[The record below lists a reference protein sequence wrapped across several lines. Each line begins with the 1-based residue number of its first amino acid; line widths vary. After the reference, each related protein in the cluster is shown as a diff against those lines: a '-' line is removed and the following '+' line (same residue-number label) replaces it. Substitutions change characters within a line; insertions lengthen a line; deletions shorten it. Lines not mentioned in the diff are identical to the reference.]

1 MSESASEVLQAYLLT
16 LGWQTD
22 EAAQKKMVASL
33 DQVQER
39 VTGLMSAI
47 EQMTQ
52 RMVLASRRAADSL
65 ADLYWA
71 SQKTSVSAGY
81 IRAFSFAVS
90 QMGGSMAG
98 ASASIERFAEKL
110 RSSPNGGGYWAMLKT
125 MGVTAKDAEGALK
138 QLGQAFAKMPYYR
151 AKLFAEN
158 LGIDEDTMRAMIR
171 GVDKFADRYYEKMRQ
186 VGLDPTVAAKNAA
199 DFRNIWQDLWGTLE
213 VIVDKVADTLLKAFG
228 GEFKSLNE
236 WLLAHA
242 DEIAKAIESI
252 LKFVIALIK
261 ELAAWIEKSGGFER
275 VLTDMTDM
283 FTKFGNSVGGVVKQ
297 VRALYDWL
305 KKLGEDTGITWLLN
319 KLGYDGPANSN
330 PGADGGGSSG
340 KDPWYWK
347 ADRWVRGKLGM
358 PPAAND
364 PAAGG
369 GGLGTRRGAGL
380 SPGGGGGVPKYGK
393 LTGDQKSEMA
403 AAIRETAREIGADPS
418 ELAAVMSFETGG
430 TMQPHKQG
438 GDGGRYR
445 GLIQWSPENRVK
457 YFGSEENFYKASIGD
472 QVRAAGRYLKD
483 RGYKA
488 GMPMEGLYSA
498 ILAGR
503 AEPKYWNR
511 TDSNGTS
518 PRSGVASMRSSAHA
532 RALESLER
540 RVTPVEAGM
549 PGAPHTG
556 QVPADM
562 RGKTPPPLPGASPY
576 GGLYPMEKFNAPPA
590 PASHSFKNSSIS
602 IEQKNEFNIASTD
615 PSAAAQEVEKRLSR
629 TNAGLRRN
637 LEGAAR

>member
-33 DQVQER
+33 DQVQDR

-47 EQMTQ
+47 EQMTS

-199 DFRNIWQDLWGTLE
+199 EFRNHWQDLWGTLE
-213 VIVDKVADTLLKAFG
+213 VIVDKVADTLLRAFG

-242 DEIAKAIESI
+242 DEIAKAVESI

-261 ELAAWIEKSGGFER
+261 ELVAWVEKSGGFER

-283 FTKFGNSVGGVVKQ
+283 FTKFGNSVGGVVRQ

-305 KKLGEDTGITWLLN
+305 KKMGEDTGITWLLN

-330 PGADGGGSSG
+330 PGADGGSG
-340 KDPWYWK
+340 EKTPWYWK

-358 PPAAND
+358 APAAND
-364 PAAGG
+364 PGAGGAAGG
-369 GGLGTRRGAGL
+369 IGTRRAAGGAGGGAGGGKTGKWWNSERQAYAIDYLMKHAGL
-380 SPGGGGGVPKYGK
+380 SEHG
-393 LTGDQKSEMA
+393 A
-403 AAIRETAREIGADPS
+403 AGLVARW
-418 ELAAVMSFETGG
+418 AAVE
-430 TMQPHKQG
+430 
-438 GDGGRYR
+438 
-445 GLIQWSPENRVK
+445 
-457 YFGSEENFYKASIGD
+457 
-472 QVRAAGRYLKD
+472 AAGGPGSRNPNSGAEGIAQWLGSRKRPGVTDVPDFEGQLKHAVEELNGAERRAGNVLRNAKTAD
-483 RGYKA
+483 DGSRGASMY
-488 GMPMEGLYSA
+488 E
-498 ILAGR
+498 R
-503 AEPKYWNR
+503 AEGYNPATGRDNF
-511 TDSNGTS
+511 TGATPTGT
-518 PRSGVASMRSSAHA
+518 VHA
-532 RALESLER
+532 RRFVSGR
-540 RVTPVEAGM
+540 GVQPVEAGM
-549 PGAPHTG
+549 PGPRAPHTG

-562 RGKTPPPLPGASPY
+562 RGKVPPPLPGASPY
-576 GGLYPMEKFNAPPA
+576 GGLYPLEKFGAPPA
-590 PASHSFKNSSIS
+590 PASNSFRNSSIS
-602 IEQKNEFNIASTD
+602 IDQKNEFNITSTD